1 MAYKCCFYIHID
13 IPIKFLPYQG
23 ILNKR
28 LNVYFVS
35 MDDDTL
41 RNPTLNR
48 RKFIR
53 WAVAGTIVV
62 GVPAFVLKQC
72 DLFSHQHL
80 RPEDVLVDLCGE
92 ETVHIIG
99 KKWINDHPREAT
111 ASQLKQKLLQGSRL
125 NDYDRASQSDR
136 NKHLQSRIKAD
147 FAQSNT
153 LIAEGWVLTP
163 TECRVAALYYL
174 TQAQQS

>member
-1 MAYKCCFYIHID
+1 MF
-13 IPIKFLPYQG
+13 
-23 ILNKR
+23 IL
-28 LNVYFVS
+28 S
-35 MDDDTL
+35 AMDDENVQD
-41 RNPTLNR
+41 PTLNR

>member
-1 MAYKCCFYIHID
+1 MF
-13 IPIKFLPYQG
+13 
-23 ILNKR
+23 IL
-28 LNVYFVS
+28 S
-35 MDDDTL
+35 AMDDENVQD
-41 RNPTLNR
+41 PTLNR

-125 NDYDRASQSDR
+125 NDYDRASQNDR